1 MSDWILPDFLSR
13 VRRNHA
19 LEHAT
24 MHVLSEHQQDVKL
37 VGRSSLWGFYVYGPT
52 PTEDLLNA
60 AKEGLRRLKA
70 GQHQMAVH
78 PNCGTNFA
86 VAGTLAG
93 VGAFLALGGLS
104 PKQPKNRW
112 AGFLE
117 RIALLPFAI
126 AVATLGVMLA
136 QPLGAVFQARV
147 TTQADV
153 GDLRIVSITREDRAG
168 IPVHLVRTDG

>member
-1 MSDWILPDFLSR
+1 MGNGVLSGFLSR

-24 MHVLSEHQQDVKL
+24 MHVLSERRPDVK
-37 VGRSSLWGFYVYGPT
+37 VAGRSSLWGFYVYGPV
-52 PTEDLLNA
+52 PTEDLLSA
-60 AKEGLRRLKA
+60 AQEGLRRLKA
-70 GQHQMAVH
+70 GQQQMAVH

-86 VAGTLAG
+86 VAGTLAS

-104 PKQPKNRW
+104 SERPKNRW

-117 RIALLPFAI
+117 RIARLPLAS
-126 AVATLGVMLA
+126 AVATLGVIVA
-136 QPLGAVFQARV
+136 RPLGATFQSRV

-153 GDLRIVSITREDRAG
+153 GDLQIVDLTRENRAG
-168 IPVHLVRTDG
+168 VPVHFVRTGE